1 MDHCYAAP
9 PQTSFKLSETDS
21 DYDIIEEEGGWGED
35 SAPVTAT
42 AAVRSKVKKVAG
54 ARPSLPLKPV
64 KWKQRDYNQ

>member
-1 MDHCYAAP
+1 M
-9 PQTSFKLSETDS
+9 
-21 DYDIIEEEGGWGED
+21 GVGVED